1 MLFFFFALRL
11 ILTPDCSSKIVVL
24 ISGHTLESPAVFQ
37 KTNALPDILTEW
49 VWGAACKGILKYSP
63 SDSKGQ
69 SRLKTIT
76 INKSLLCCLLYL
88 KTTVLELD

>member
-1 MLFFFFALRL
+1 M
-11 ILTPDCSSKIVVL
+11 
-24 ISGHTLESPAVFQ
+24 FQ

-76 INKSLLCCLLYL
+76 INKSLLCCLIYL
-88 KTTVLELD
+88 KTIVLELD

>member
-1 MLFFFFALRL
+1 M

>member
-1 MLFFFFALRL
+1 M
-11 ILTPDCSSKIVVL
+11 IPTPDCSSKTVVL

>member
-1 MLFFFFALRL
+1 M

-37 KTNALPDILTEW
+37 KTNALPNILTEW